1 MRRKFLGLPTTARSH
16 VDPTVVTSPEQ
27 AGRGKHRPPNS
38 ERLERCTRP
47 DRNRAGGNARQSV
60 STARSNSLRPRALP
74 AFAPLLHQAGKDFGL
89 AGVGGDVGIFL
100 GVGHGV
106 VEFDGVDD
114 GRIVAMDPDGQAVMV
129 GAHGVAHELKRLPVA
144 IYPARILAEGRPL
157 PGAARLLEHGP
168 EAVAFEVRR
177 QWQAREVTKRR
188 VNVDEFRQRAGV
200 GSG

>member
-1 MRRKFLGLPTTARSH
+1 MSTRLLSLHRSKPDAAST
-16 VDPTVVTSPEQ
+16 VLQTQNDWSDAPDPTATAQEATLVRAFPRPE
-27 AGRGKHRPPNS
+27 
-38 ERLERCTRP
+38 
-47 DRNRAGGNARQSV
+47 
-60 STARSNSLRPRALP
+60 SNSFRSRALP